1 MVFFTA
7 SEKEILE
14 GRTTDIYFL
23 NTLEALKAEGR
34 DGASVVA
41 EFTADTFPGGHP
53 WAVFCGLE
61 EFVTLFENRTV
72 DVYAVE
78 EGTIFVNKDKK
89 RIRVPVAYAEGPY
102 GSFCELETPA
112 LGLMCQ
118 SSGIATKSARIKK
131 LAGSKTVLSFGI
143 RRMHPAIAP
152 MIDRSAYIGGCD
164 SVSSIIGAE
173 TIGKAPVGTMPH
185 ALVVMFGDQ
194 RAAWRA
200 FDETADRSMARIALV
215 DTYYDEKAEALLAY
229 ETLGKNLDGV
239 RLDTPSSRR
248 GKIEDI
254 VAEVRWE
261 LGIRG
266 FDARIIVSGGVDE
279 EEVMKL
285 RDLVDGFGVGTCI
298 SNAPSINFAMDIVE
312 KEGKP
317 VAKRGKL
324 GGKKQWFRCDHCF
337 NFEVLPWGEEPP
349 VCCGEE
355 MRPMLKKVVE
365 HGKRLHT
372 PKSATEIRDY
382 VLKQLEKVEA

>member
-7 SEKEILE
+7 SEKEILD
-14 GRTTDIYFL
+14 GRTTDIYFV
-23 NTLEALKAEGR
+23 NTLEALKNGGKDR
-34 DGASVVA
+34 DKVVA
-41 EFTADTFPGGHP
+41 EFTADTFPQGYP

-61 EFVTLFENRTV
+61 EFVTLFEGRDA
-72 DVYAVE
+72 DVYAMD
-78 EGTIFVNKDKK
+78 EGTVFVNKDKK
-89 RIRVPVAYAEGPY
+89 RIRAPVAYVEGPY
-102 GSFCELETPA
+102 GSFCEFETPA
-112 LGLMCQ
+112 LGLICQ

-131 LAGSKTVLSFGI
+131 LAENKTVLSFGI

-164 SVSSIIGAE
+164 SVSSITGAE
-173 TIGKAPVGTMPH
+173 TIGRAPVGTMPH

-229 ETLGKNLDGV
+229 GTLGKNLDGV

-266 FDARIIVSGGVDE
+266 FEARIIVSGGVDE
-279 EEVMKL
+279 DEVLKL

-324 GGKKQWFRCDHCF
+324 GGKKQWFRCEHCY
-337 NFEVLPWGEEPP
+337 NFEVLPWGAEPP
-349 VCCGEE
+349 MCCGEE
-355 MRPMLKKVVE
+355 MRPMLKKVVG
-365 HGKRLHT
+365 HGKRLHA
-372 PKSATEIRDY
+372 PKSATEIHDY